1 MTNLYKTFDD
11 NFKKEVNALI
21 KQGLKKELPAGAV
34 YSASKKP
41 PEGAR
46 EFTTDRGT
54 KYWIPS
60 KKDKEDKQAKPKSL
74 SERFWRGEPDAYKEL
89 DALPPKKFAQTINRL
104 QTGSG
109 RQNLMLVHRYG
120 SSEEKKKMKALYEG
134 PWLASDRKARLKQL
148 DWAGKINKK
157 YRAILDKDVEKEKA
171 KPKASSTPK
180 TGREQFTDKQR
191 AELSNEVDISRKN
204 LSVEAEE
211 LHLFT
216 VNDADIYRQRETPII
231 DNLKKKMKKGVYER
245 AKAEKLAKY
254 MFDDA
259 SKKYDNS
266 TSGHTFSPDER
277 REAAAHWVKDFED
290 NYAFGEYD

>member
-11 NFKKEVNALI
+11 SFKKDVIDLI
-21 KQGLKKELPAGAV
+21 KQGLKKELPTGAV

-54 KYWIPS
+54 KYWVPS
-60 KKDKEDKQAKPKSL
+60 KKDKEDKPKASSTPTREGSEVKRFLESDPKVENTKNGYQVMAYSPVVDKYIPKGQPHKSQEAAEKDAKS
-74 SERFWRGEPDAYKEL
+74 FEL
-89 DALPPKKFAQTINRL
+89 TP
-104 QTGSG
+104 
-109 RQNLMLVHRYG
+109 
-120 SSEEKKKMKALYEG
+120 
-134 PWLASDRKARLKQL
+134 
-148 DWAGKINKK
+148 
-157 YRAILDKDVEKEKA
+157 VEKVKVMRMWAKEAERQEKQA

>member
-1 MTNLYKTFDD
+1 MTNLSKTFDD
-11 NFKKEVNALI
+11 SFKKEVIDLI
-21 KQGLKKELPAGAV
+21 KQGLKKELPTGAV

-54 KYWIPS
+54 KYWIPG
-60 KKDKEDKQAKPKSL
+60 KKDKEDS
-74 SERFWRGEPDAYKEL
+74 
-89 DALPPKKFAQTINRL
+89 
-104 QTGSG
+104 
-109 RQNLMLVHRYG
+109 
-120 SSEEKKKMKALYEG
+120 KAG
-134 PWLASDRKARLKQL
+134 Q
-148 DWAGKINKK
+148 
-157 YRAILDKDVEKEKA
+157 A

-231 DNLKKKMKKGVYER
+231 ENLKKKMKKGVYER

-277 REAAAHWVKDFED
+277 REAAAHWVKYFED
-290 NYAFGEYD
+290 NYAFGAYD